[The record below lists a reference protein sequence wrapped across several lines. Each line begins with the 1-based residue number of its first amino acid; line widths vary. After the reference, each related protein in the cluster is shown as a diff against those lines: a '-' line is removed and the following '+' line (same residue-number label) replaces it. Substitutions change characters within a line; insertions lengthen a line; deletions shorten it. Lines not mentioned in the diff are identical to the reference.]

1 MLNKII
7 FKKLFGIFDYEIELK
22 KQGVTII
29 TGPNGFGKSTIL
41 KSINA
46 LYSFDIFFFSEL
58 DFEEILFYSSDSKKG
73 CICIKKQA
81 DELFIDGI
89 KIDADL
95 INNEIYR
102 RMRMGMRS
110 SSFIRLDNERLIK
123 RRTGEI
129 FYKKDLIKFNLSE
142 NLKEDILELINKP
155 ELMEKLKDFSGITK
169 FIKEQRLLKVDNEF
183 INEFRGESSVI
194 NVIEELP
201 QKFKE
206 KINKVSTRYS
216 DVANKL
222 DSTYP
227 NRLFET
233 KTGITEDDY
242 KKRIQLINEKFT
254 KLKKYSI
261 YDVQGLKVSKNV
273 FNSELSIALK
283 IYLDDFEEKYKVFDE
298 FIEELDLF
306 TDIVNNRLR
315 FKEIKISREEGIMV
329 YKKDSEEKLRLDQL
343 SSGEKQEIILF
354 YELIFES
361 EKSTHLLIDEPEI
374 SLHIE
379 WQLNFLNDL
388 LKIVDKKQFKVTVA
402 THSPQI
408 ISNHWDIQVDLGELL
423 GEKYGN

>member
-1 MLNKII
+1 MLSKII
-7 FKKLFGIFDYEIELK
+7 YNKLFGIFDYEIELK
-22 KQGVTII
+22 EHGVTII

-58 DFEEILFYSSDSKKG
+58 DFDKIEFYSSDFEKEP
-73 CICIKKQA
+73 ICIKKQK
-81 DELFIDGI
+81 DSLFIGNHKINI
-89 KIDADL
+89 KS
-95 INNEIYR
+95 INEEIYR
-102 RMRMGMRS
+102 RIRRPYLL
-110 SSFIRLDNERLIK
+110 RLDNERLIN
-123 RRTGEI
+123 RRTEEI
-129 FYKKDLIKFNLSE
+129 IFKRDLIKSNFSE
-142 NLKEDILELINKP
+142 SFREDILEDLGTSNNIN
-155 ELMEKLKDFSGITK
+155 LMNKLKDFSGKTK
-169 FIKEQRLLKVDNEF
+169 FIKEQRLLKIENDFRNE
-183 INEFRGESSVI
+183 SQTI

-201 QKFKE
+201 KKFKE
-206 KINKVSTRYS
+206 KIKEVSTRYS

-227 NRLFET
+227 NRLF
-233 KTGITEDDY
+233 KTSKGITEEEY

-261 YDVQGLKVSKNV
+261 YDVQGLEVSKNV
-273 FNSELSIALK
+273 FDNQLAIALK
-283 IYLDDFEEKYKVFDE
+283 IYLDDFEDKYRVFDE

-306 TDIVNNRLR
+306 TDIINNRLR
-315 FKEIKISREEGIMV
+315 FKEIRISREEGIVV
-329 YKKDSEEKLRLDQL
+329 YKKNTEEKLRLNQL

-361 EKSTHLLIDEPEI
+361 EKNTHLLIDEPEI

-408 ISNHWDIQVDLGELL
+408 ISNHWDIQVDLGELS

>member
-1 MLNKII
+1 MLRKII
-7 FKKLFGIFDYEIELK
+7 YNKLFGIFDYEIELK
-22 KQGVTII
+22 EHGVTII

-58 DFEEILFYSSDSKKG
+58 DFDKIEFYSSDFEKEP
-73 CICIKKQA
+73 ICIKKQK
-81 DELFIDGI
+81 DSLFIGNHKINI
-89 KIDADL
+89 KS
-95 INNEIYR
+95 INEEIYR
-102 RMRMGMRS
+102 RIRRPYLL
-110 SSFIRLDNERLIK
+110 RLDNERLIN
-123 RRTGEI
+123 RRTEEI
-129 FYKKDLIKFNLSE
+129 IFKRDLIKSNFSE
-142 NLKEDILELINKP
+142 SFREDILEDLGTSNNIN
-155 ELMEKLKDFSGITK
+155 LMNKLKDFSGKTK
-169 FIKEQRLLKVDNEF
+169 FIKEQRLLKIENDFRNE
-183 INEFRGESSVI
+183 SQTI

-201 QKFKE
+201 KKFKE
-206 KINKVSTRYS
+206 KIKEVSTRYS

-227 NRLFET
+227 NRLF
-233 KTGITEDDY
+233 KTSKGITEEEY

-261 YDVQGLKVSKNV
+261 YDVQGLEVSKNV
-273 FNSELSIALK
+273 FDNQLAIALK
-283 IYLDDFEEKYKVFDE
+283 IYLDDFEDKYRVFDE

-306 TDIVNNRLR
+306 TDIINNRLR
-315 FKEIKISREEGIMV
+315 FKEIRISREEGIV
-329 YKKDSEEKLRLDQL
+329 LYKKNTEEKLRLNQL

-361 EKSTHLLIDEPEI
+361 EKNTHLLIDEPEI

-388 LKIVDKKQFKVTVA
+388 LKIVNKKQFKVTVA

-408 ISNHWDIQVDLGELL
+408 ISNHWDIQVDLGELS

>member
-1 MLNKII
+1 MLRKII
-7 FKKLFGIFDYEIELK
+7 YNKLFGIFDYEIELK
-22 KQGVTII
+22 EHGVTII

-58 DFEEILFYSSDSKKG
+58 DFDKIEFYSSDFEKEP
-73 CICIKKQA
+73 ICIKKQK
-81 DELFIDGI
+81 DSLFIGNHKINI
-89 KIDADL
+89 KS
-95 INNEIYR
+95 INEEIYR
-102 RMRMGMRS
+102 RIRRPYLL
-110 SSFIRLDNERLIK
+110 RLDNERLIN
-123 RRTGEI
+123 RRTEEI
-129 FYKKDLIKFNLSE
+129 IFKRDLIKSNFSE
-142 NLKEDILELINKP
+142 SFREDISEDLGTSNNIN
-155 ELMEKLKDFSGITK
+155 LMNKLKDFSGKTK
-169 FIKEQRLLKVDNEF
+169 FIKEQRLLKIENDFRNE
-183 INEFRGESSVI
+183 SQTI

-201 QKFKE
+201 KKFKE
-206 KINKVSTRYS
+206 KIKEVSTRYS

-227 NRLFET
+227 NRLF
-233 KTGITEDDY
+233 KTSKGITEEEY

-261 YDVQGLKVSKNV
+261 YDVQGLEVSKNV
-273 FNSELSIALK
+273 FDNQLAIALK
-283 IYLDDFEEKYKVFDE
+283 IYLDDFEDKYRVFDE

-306 TDIVNNRLR
+306 TDIINNRLR
-315 FKEIKISREEGIMV
+315 FKEIRISREEGIV
-329 YKKDSEEKLRLDQL
+329 LYKKNTEEKLRLNQL

-361 EKSTHLLIDEPEI
+361 EKNTHLLIDEPEI

-408 ISNHWDIQVDLGELL
+408 ISNHWDIQVDLGELS

>member
-1 MLNKII
+1 
-7 FKKLFGIFDYEIELK
+7 
-22 KQGVTII
+22 
-29 TGPNGFGKSTIL
+29 
-41 KSINA
+41 
-46 LYSFDIFFFSEL
+46 
-58 DFEEILFYSSDSKKG
+58 
-73 CICIKKQA
+73 
-81 DELFIDGI
+81 
-89 KIDADL
+89 
-95 INNEIYR
+95 
-102 RMRMGMRS
+102 MRS

>member
-1 MLNKII
+1 MLSKII
-7 FKKLFGIFDYEIELK
+7 YNKLFGIFDYEIELK
-22 KQGVTII
+22 EHGVTII

-58 DFEEILFYSSDSKKG
+58 DFDKIEFYSSDFEKEP
-73 CICIKKQA
+73 ICIKKQK
-81 DELFIDGI
+81 DSLFIGNHKINI
-89 KIDADL
+89 KS
-95 INNEIYR
+95 INEEIYR
-102 RMRMGMRS
+102 RIRRPYLL
-110 SSFIRLDNERLIK
+110 RLDNERLIN
-123 RRTGEI
+123 RRTEEI
-129 FYKKDLIKFNLSE
+129 IFKRDLIKSNFSE
-142 NLKEDILELINKP
+142 SFREDILEDLGTSNNIN
-155 ELMEKLKDFSGITK
+155 LMNKLKDFSGKTK
-169 FIKEQRLLKVDNEF
+169 FIKEQRLLKIENDFRNE
-183 INEFRGESSVI
+183 SQTI

-201 QKFKE
+201 KKFKE
-206 KINKVSTRYS
+206 KIKEVSTRYS

-227 NRLFET
+227 NRLF
-233 KTGITEDDY
+233 KTSKGITEEEY

-261 YDVQGLKVSKNV
+261 YDVQGLEVSKNV
-273 FNSELSIALK
+273 FDKQLAIALK
-283 IYLDDFEEKYKVFDE
+283 IYLDDFEDKYRVFDE

-306 TDIVNNRLR
+306 TDIINNRLR
-315 FKEIKISREEGIMV
+315 FKEIRISREEGIVV
-329 YKKDSEEKLRLDQL
+329 YKKNTEEKLRLNQL

-361 EKSTHLLIDEPEI
+361 EKNTHLLIDEPEI

-408 ISNHWDIQVDLGELL
+408 ISNHWDIQVDLGELS

>member
-1 MLNKII
+1 M
-7 FKKLFGIFDYEIELK
+7 
-22 KQGVTII
+22 
-29 TGPNGFGKSTIL
+29 
-41 KSINA
+41 
-46 LYSFDIFFFSEL
+46 
-58 DFEEILFYSSDSKKG
+58 
-73 CICIKKQA
+73 
-81 DELFIDGI
+81 
-89 KIDADL
+89 
-95 INNEIYR
+95 
-102 RMRMGMRS
+102 
-110 SSFIRLDNERLIK
+110 IK

>member
-1 MLNKII
+1 MLNKIV
-7 FKKLFGIFDYEIELK
+7 FKKLFGIFDYEIKLK
-22 KQGVTII
+22 EQGVTII

-46 LYSFDIFFFSEL
+46 LYSFDIFFFYEL
-58 DFEEILFYSSDSKKG
+58 DFEEILFYSSDSMKE

-81 DELFIDGI
+81 DKLFIDDFE
-89 KIDADL
+89 IDKDS
-95 INNEIYR
+95 INDVIYD
-102 RMRMGMRS
+102 RMRR
-110 SSFIRLDNERLIK
+110 SSFIRLDNERLIN
-123 RRTGEI
+123 RHTEEI
-129 FYKKDLIKFNLSE
+129 IYKKDLIKSNLPE
-142 NLKEDILELINKP
+142 NIKEEILETINNT
-155 ELMEKLKDFSGITK
+155 ELMKKLKDFSGITK

-183 INEFRGESSVI
+183 RGGYRGESQVI

-206 KINKVSTRYS
+206 KINEVSTRYS
-216 DVANKL
+216 SVANKL

-233 KTGITEDDY
+233 KKGITKDKY
-242 KKRIQLINEKFT
+242 KERIQLINEKFT

-261 YDVQGLKVSKNV
+261 YDVQGLKVSKNI
-273 FNSELSIALK
+273 FDNELSIALK
-283 IYLDDFEEKYKVFDE
+283 IYLDDFETKYRVFDE

-306 TDIVNNRLR
+306 TDIINNRLR
-315 FKEIKISREEGIMV
+315 FKEIKISREEGIV
-329 YKKDSEEKLRLDQL
+329 VHKKGTDEILRLDQL

-361 EKSTHLLIDEPEI
+361 EKSNHLLIDEPEI

>member
-1 MLNKII
+1 M
-7 FKKLFGIFDYEIELK
+7 
-22 KQGVTII
+22 
-29 TGPNGFGKSTIL
+29 
-41 KSINA
+41 
-46 LYSFDIFFFSEL
+46 
-58 DFEEILFYSSDSKKG
+58 
-73 CICIKKQA
+73 
-81 DELFIDGI
+81 
-89 KIDADL
+89 
-95 INNEIYR
+95 
-102 RMRMGMRS
+102 
-110 SSFIRLDNERLIK
+110 
-123 RRTGEI
+123 
-129 FYKKDLIKFNLSE
+129 
-142 NLKEDILELINKP
+142 
-155 ELMEKLKDFSGITK
+155 
-169 FIKEQRLLKVDNEF
+169 
-183 INEFRGESSVI
+183 
-194 NVIEELP
+194 
-201 QKFKE
+201 
-206 KINKVSTRYS
+206 
-216 DVANKL
+216 
-222 DSTYP
+222 
-227 NRLFET
+227 
-233 KTGITEDDY
+233 
-242 KKRIQLINEKFT
+242 
-254 KLKKYSI
+254 
-261 YDVQGLKVSKNV
+261 
-273 FNSELSIALK
+273 K